1 MLRSNGKSYVCDVN
15 GLSFVKESPKY
26 YRDSGTMLRK
36 IILKKFSPDL
46 LDNMIAAP

>member
-36 IILKKFSPDL
+36 VIIKKFNPEAVTPSP
-46 LDNMIAAP
+46 